1 MPELPEV
8 ETFAT
13 ELRPHLVGQ
22 RFVAAHILWP
32 RTLAEPD
39 AVALDQRI
47 RDRVVVDVGRR
58 AKYLIIGLD
67 SGESLIVHLRMTGR
81 LEVVRS
87 DDPVLTGPHLRAWFD
102 LAGGER
108 LTFTDTRK
116 FGRIWLVSDLVSVTG
131 KLGPEP
137 LDWGFTSEVLGA
149 RLQGRRSAM
158 KSLLLDQTVVA
169 GVGNIYADES
179 LFLAGIHPL
188 RPADSLTDE
197 ETSRLHSAI
206 RQVLSEAIGN
216 RGTMLRDYRPPY
228 GAEGGHQESPARLP
242 ADRQAM
248 SPLRRSHRAHSRDP
262 AQHALLPALPTV
274 RRTSGLTSERL
285 PLRPSSPTPS
295 RPVIVSPRPNTS
307 CCANGWR
314 PS

>member
-58 AKYLIIGLD
+58 AKYLLIGLD

-87 DDPVLTGPHLRAWFD
+87 DDPILTGPHLRAWFD

-137 LDWGFTSEVLGA
+137 LDWRFTPEVLGA
-149 RLQGRRSAM
+149 RLQGRRSTM

-179 LFLAGIHPL
+179 LFLAGHSSPAPGEQPDRRRHRRAAQRHPPGAQRGDRQPRHDAARLPPAL
-188 RPADSLTDE
+188 R
-197 ETSRLHSAI
+197 R
-206 RQVLSEAIGN
+206 
-216 RGTMLRDYRPPY
+216 RGRPP
-228 GAEGGHQESPARLP
+228 GVPARLS

-248 SPLRRSHRAHSRDP
+248 SPLRRSHRAHPRDP
-262 AQHALLPALPTV
+262 TQHALLSPLPA
-274 RRTSGLTSERL
+274 
-285 PLRPSSPTPS
+285 
-295 RPVIVSPRPNTS
+295 
-307 CCANGWR
+307 
-314 PS
+314 

>member
-87 DDPVLTGPHLRAWFD
+87 DDPILTGPHLRAWFD

-137 LDWGFTSEVLGA
+137 LDWRFTAEVLGA
-149 RLQGRRSAM
+149 RLQGRRIDHEITAARSDRRGRRRATSM
-158 KSLLLDQTVVA
+158 
-169 GVGNIYADES
+169 
-179 LFLAGIHPL
+179 P
-188 RPADSLTDE
+188 
-197 ETSRLHSAI
+197 TSRS
-206 RQVLSEAIGN
+206 SW
-216 RGTMLRDYRPPY
+216 
-228 GAEGGHQESPARLP
+228 PAFIP
-242 ADRQAM
+242 CA
-248 SPLRRSHRAHSRDP
+248 RRIA
-262 AQHALLPALPTV
+262 
-274 RRTSGLTSERL
+274 
-285 PLRPSSPTPS
+285 
-295 RPVIVSPRPNTS
+295 
-307 CCANGWR
+307 
-314 PS
+314 